1 MIGHQ
6 AQQEQMK
13 EAIRL
18 GRIAH
23 GYCFEGPEAIGKK
36 KMAFHFAK
44 DLLCMRGESSCGVCH
59 SCQMFDAGNHPDFHV
74 FLPDGKSIKR
84 EQAER
89 AIHELQV
96 RSYEG
101 GYKVFLF
108 DEAEKMTAAAQN
120 ALLKSLEEPPAQ
132 TVILL
137 VTANSQGLLPTI
149 RSRLQSIR
157 FYPVEESEIVDGLM
171 ARGAQRELAV
181 KIARLSEGR
190 PGRAINLL
198 ESQEFQALQDASEKA
213 LNDLLSS
220 QPLQIVSFLETFE
233 THKEQ
238 ADAILNDFLNFFRD
252 VLVMQTTRED
262 ARILNPTRRI
272 QVKEAARRVPEAVI
286 YDIMEQII
294 QTKEQL
300 RRNLNLTVGLQQ
312 MFRNIQ
318 EEISENDRRRSL

>member
-1 MIGHQ
+1 MIGHR
-6 AQQEQMK
+6 AQREQMN

-18 GRIAH
+18 GRVAH
-23 GYCFEGPEAIGKK
+23 GYCFEGPEAIGKM

-44 DLLCMRGESSCGVCH
+44 DLLCMQEETSCGHCH
-59 SCQMFDAGNHPDFHV
+59 SCQMFDGGNHPDFHV
-74 FLPDGKSIKR
+74 YRPEGKSIKR
-84 EQAER
+84 EQAEA

-120 ALLKSLEEPPAQ
+120 ALLKSLEEPPDQ

-137 VTANSQGLLPTI
+137 VTANPQGLLPTI
-149 RSRLQSIR
+149 RSRLQSVR
-157 FYPVEESEIVDGLM
+157 FYPVEESDIVKGLL
-171 ARGAQRELAV
+171 AHGANQDLAV

-190 PGRAINLL
+190 PGRALSLL
-198 ESQEFQALQDASEKA
+198 ESQEFQVLQEASEKA
-213 LNDLLSS
+213 LSHLLSK
-220 QPLQIVSFLETFE
+220 QPLHIVSFLSIFE

-252 VLVMQTTRED
+252 VLVYQTTREEN
-262 ARILNPTRRI
+262 RILNPARRI
-272 QVKEAARRVPEAVI
+272 QVKETALRVPEAVI

-312 MFRNIQ
+312 MFRIIQ

>member
-1 MIGHQ
+1 MIGHR
-6 AQQEQMK
+6 AQREQMN

-18 GRIAH
+18 GRVAH

-44 DLLCMRGESSCGVCH
+44 DLLCMQGETACGHCH
-59 SCQMFDAGNHPDFHV
+59 SCQMFAAGNHPDFHV
-74 FLPDGKSIKR
+74 FAPEGKSIKR
-84 EQAER
+84 EQAEQ
-89 AIHELQV
+89 AIHDLQV

-120 ALLKSLEEPPAQ
+120 ALLKSLEEPPEQ

-137 VTANSQGLLPTI
+137 VTANPQGLLPTI
-149 RSRLQSIR
+149 RSRLQSVR
-157 FYPVEESEIVDGLM
+157 FYPMDESEIVEGLL
-171 ARGAQRELAV
+171 ARGAERDLAE

-190 PGRAINLL
+190 PGRAISLL
-198 ESQEFQALQDASEKA
+198 ESQAFQALQEASEKA
-213 LNDLLSS
+213 LGQLLSS
-220 QPLQIVSFLETFE
+220 QPLQIVSFLAIFE
-233 THKEQ
+233 ANKEQ

-252 VLVMQTTRED
+252 CLVYQTTRED
-262 ARILNPTRRI
+262 HRILNPGRRI
-272 QVKEAARRVPEAVI
+272 QVKETARRVPEAVI

-312 MFRNIQ
+312 MFRIIQ